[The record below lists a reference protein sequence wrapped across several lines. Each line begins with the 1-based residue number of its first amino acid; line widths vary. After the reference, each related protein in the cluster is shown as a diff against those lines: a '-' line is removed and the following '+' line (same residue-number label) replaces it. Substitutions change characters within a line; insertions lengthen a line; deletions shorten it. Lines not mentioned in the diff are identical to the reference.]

1 MLSQLKPSFHD
12 NASSQCDVADHLDRR
27 CDCGHGLAGSGIA
40 YSGLGEE
47 DHHPAFRN
55 GNGIRNVY
63 CARVSGSMELG
74 GQAFLGGAIGLAYPL
89 LRTSRLVREGE
100 TVMAQRSHA
109 FFAVVILLAGIRIA
123 ARGYLDTVLS
133 VQQTASL
140 FFILA
145 FGMILRWR
153 TQMFFQY
160 RALINGPRPSPGRQN
175 QSVPGSIARDA

>member
-1 MLSQLKPSFHD
+1 MIMHPLHVMSLIISIAGAIAVMIWRVRESRTAVSAKKIIIPPLGMATGFGMFIVPEFRVPWSW
-12 NASSQCDVADHLDRR
+12 AVA
-27 CDCGHGLAGSGIA
+27 
-40 YSGLGEE
+40 
-47 DHHPAFRN
+47 
-55 GNGIRNVY
+55 
-63 CARVSGSMELG
+63 
-74 GQAFLGGAIGLAYPL
+74 AFLVGAIGLAYPL
-89 LRTSRLVREGE
+89 LRTSRLVLEGE
-100 TVMAQRSHA
+100 TVMAKRSHA

-160 RALINGPRPSPGRQN
+160 RALINGSRP
-175 QSVPGSIARDA
+175 